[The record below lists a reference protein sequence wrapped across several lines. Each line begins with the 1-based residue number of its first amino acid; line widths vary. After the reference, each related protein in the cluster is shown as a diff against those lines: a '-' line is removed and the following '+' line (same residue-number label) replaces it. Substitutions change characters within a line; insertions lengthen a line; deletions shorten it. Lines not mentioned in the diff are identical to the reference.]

1 MSADEGAACALFGD
15 PLPPGFYR
23 RVLNIAPGL
32 ELDLEACGAR
42 DAILVVEEGVAEVA
56 CRSGI
61 CRRFTRGSMLPLA
74 RVPVVRV
81 RSVGTSPL
89 VLIAVSRA
97 APTPTDEF
105 PRDCGS
111 YVDC

>member
-1 MSADEGAACALFGD
+1 MTADEGAACALFGD
-15 PLPPGFYR
+15 PLPAGFYR
-23 RVLNIAPGL
+23 RVLRVAPRL
-32 ELDLEACGAR
+32 ELDVEACGAR
-42 DAILVVEEGVAEVA
+42 DAIVVVEDGVAELA

-81 RSVGTSPL
+81 RSVGTSPI
-89 VLIAVSRA
+89 VLIAVSLA
-97 APTPTDEF
+97 DPTPTDEF